1 MILSDLLNGLDYTV
15 NNINNKAYENIKIE
29 NICNSLSEVSKNSVF
44 VAIKGLHFD
53 GHSLIYKALIKGAS
67 VIVTEY
73 PIEDIKTVNVVVE
86 DTRLAYATMCANYF
100 GNPAKKLI
108 LTGVTGTNGKTTTVY
123 MLEHILSEAGYKT
136 GIIGTIETVLDKKS
150 EKSSYTTPEPRLMHS
165 LLSRMADIGCTH
177 TIMEVSSHSLEQ
189 KRVYGLNFKLGV
201 FTNLS
206 IDHLDYHGT
215 MENYKNAKIKLF
227 KQSEICLANMD
238 SDFNEDFI
246 NYPGAY
252 TYSVLKAADFKAEDI
267 TGVGINTK
275 GMQGVKYTCVT
286 KNGKYNISVQIP
298 GMFSVYNSLAA
309 FSAACLL
316 GIDPQMAAGSL
327 SSFKGVKGRMEYI
340 KTNKPYNIV
349 IDFAHT
355 PDGLSNL
362 LQTIRPLTPG
372 RIILVFG
379 CGGDRDKS
387 KRPIMGKIA
396 ELHSDFTVITSDNP
410 RSENPSDI
418 INDIVKGLT
427 KNENYIT
434 IADRTEAIKHA
445 LSMAK
450 EGDTVVLAGKGHEE
464 YQIFKDKTISYNERE
479 IIKSIL
485 ESE

>member
-1 MILSDLLNGLDYTV
+1 MILSDLLNGLDY
-15 NNINNKAYENIKIE
+15 NINNKIYDDIKIE
-29 NICNSLSEVSKNSVF
+29 NICNSLNDVTKNSVF
-44 VAIKGLHFD
+44 IAIKGLHFD
-53 GHSLIYKALIKGAS
+53 GHSLIYKAIIKGAS

-73 PIEDIKTVNVVVE
+73 PIDEIKTVNVVVS
-86 DTRLAYATMCANYF
+86 DTRLAYAIICANYF
-100 GNPAKKLI
+100 DNPAKKLI

-165 LLSRMADIGCTH
+165 LLSRMANVGCTH
-177 TIMEVSSHSLEQ
+177 TVMEVSSHSLEQ
-189 KRVYGLNFKLGV
+189 KRVYGLNFKLGI

-246 NYPGAY
+246 NYPGAF
-252 TYSVLKAADFKAEDI
+252 TYSVLKEADFKAVDI
-267 TGVGINTK
+267 IGIVGNTSEI
-275 GMQGVKYTCVT
+275 QGVKYTCIT
-286 KNGKYNISVQIP
+286 KNGKYNITTQIP

-316 GIDPQMAAGSL
+316 GIDPNMAAISL
-327 SSFKGVKGRMEYI
+327 STFKGVKGRMEYI
-340 KTNKPYNIV
+340 KTNKPFNV
-349 IDFAHT
+349 LIDFAHT

-434 IADRTEAIKHA
+434 ITDRTEAIKYA
-445 LSMAK
+445 LEIAK

-464 YQIFKDKTISYNERE
+464 YQIFKDKTISYNERD

-485 ESE
+485 NLE